1 VPRVAA
7 LGAPQVPVA
16 PEAVVVVQQAAPEA
30 VVVVVQQAALQ
41 AVARAPVSAQVRARV
56 SLPDA
61 ARAPD
66 ELREQVALRAGL
78 LVRAAP
84 PVAA

>member
-1 VPRVAA
+1 MPRVAA
-7 LGAPQVPVA
+7 LGALQVPVA
-16 PEAVVVVQQAAPEA
+16 PEAVVVVQQAA
-30 VVVVVQQAALQ
+30 LQ
-41 AVARAPVSAQVRARV
+41 AVARTPVSAQVRARV